1 MARSETSLL
10 DRMRRSRKW
19 PPHWPIQWKLAAVS
33 AGITFVILVAFG
45 FAVGQITTNQ
55 LKDNY
60 AADTEAKVNELAAE
74 IRDKN
79 LITPAY
85 FGDEAVL
92 NNLLASVN
100 GAADITSLANQIR
113 YRPPNSHDLG
123 EPTSPGIS
131 TSDGWQIAT
140 ALVTQSATQ
149 PYAIGLVRYG
159 RPMDRLDASIGRIWI
174 SILAGTLGATLL
186 AALGGVILSRRAMR
200 PISSLTSTAGEI
212 ARTRDTEVTL
222 AEPEGDDE
230 VAELTRT
237 FNDMLHELS
246 ISRYEK
252 ERSLERQREFVAD
265 ASHELRTPLTSVKA
279 NLELLD
285 DSLRR
290 PGSGN
295 GDREFEIESVESA
308 LRSAERMARL
318 VADLQLIAKAD
329 SGRTGDRVP
338 CDLSEITAHVADEL
352 RPLCENH
359 RVVLDVPEPVV
370 VSGNADELHRVI
382 LNLVDNS
389 IRHTPEETTIT
400 VTSRLDGDTGEV
412 RVEDDGPGVPKE
424 MWPTI
429 FDRFVRHDGPGDRA
443 KGKGTGLGLS
453 IVRVIARS
461 HGGTATVG
469 DSPHGGA
476 SFVVR
481 IPALKAPT
489 GSTAAFEKDA
499 AAVAETPVKKP
510 QGNR

>member
-1 MARSETSLL
+1 MARSEVSLL

-45 FAVGQITTNQ
+45 LAVGQITTNQ

-60 AADTEAKVNELAAE
+60 AADTEAKANELAAE
-74 IRDKN
+74 IRARN

-92 NNLLASVN
+92 NNLLSSVN
-100 GAADITSLANQIR
+100 GAADITSLATGVR

-123 EPTSPGIS
+123 SPTSPGIS

-140 ALVTQSATQ
+140 TVVTQNSSD
-149 PYAIGLVRYG
+149 PYEIGWVRYG

-174 SILAGTLGATLL
+174 SILAGALGATLL

-200 PISSLTSTAGEI
+200 PISSLTSAAGQI
-212 ARTRDTEVTL
+212 ARTRDPEVTL

-237 FNDMLHELS
+237 FNEMLHELS
-246 ISRYEK
+246 IART
-252 ERSLERQREFVAD
+252 EREQSLKRQRTFVAD
-265 ASHELRTPLTSVKA
+265 ASHELRTPLTSVHA

-285 DSLRR
+285 TSLRR

-308 LRSAERMARL
+308 LRSSERMTRL
-318 VADLQLIAKAD
+318 VADLQLLAKAD
-329 SGRTGDRVP
+329 SGRTNDPVP
-338 CDLSEITAHVADEL
+338 CDLSEIAGNVAAEL
-352 RPLCENH
+352 RPLSDQH
-359 RVVLDVPEPVV
+359 RIVLDTPEAAVV
-370 VSGNADELHRVI
+370 GGNGDELHRVI
-382 LNLVDNS
+382 LNLVDNA
-389 IRHTPEETTIT
+389 IRHTPSGSTIT
-400 VTSRLDGDTGEV
+400 VTTRLDGDTAEL
-412 RVEDDGPGVPKE
+412 RVEDDGPGIPKE

-429 FDRFVRHDGPGDRA
+429 FDRFVRHDGRGDRK

-453 IVRVIARS
+453 IVRVIARG
-461 HGGTATVG
+461 HGGSATVG
-469 DSPHGGA
+469 DSPQGGA

-481 IPALKAPT
+481 IPALKKVEDRP
-489 GSTAAFEKDA
+489 
-499 AAVAETPVKKP
+499 ETVV
-510 QGNR
+510 

>member
-1 MARSETSLL
+1 MARAETSLL
-10 DRMRRSRKW
+10 NRMRRSRKW

-33 AGITFVILVAFG
+33 SSITFVILVAFG
-45 FAVGQITTNQ
+45 LAVGQITTNQ
-55 LKDNY
+55 LRENY

-74 IRDKN
+74 IRDRD

-85 FGDEAVL
+85 FGDEAML

-100 GAADITSLANQIR
+100 GSADITSLANGIR
-113 YRPPNSHDLG
+113 YRPPNTHDLG
-123 EPTSPGIS
+123 APTSPGIS
-131 TSDGWQIAT
+131 TSEGWQVAT
-140 ALVTQSATQ
+140 AVVTQSPTE

-186 AALGGVILSRRAMR
+186 AAMGGVILSRRAMR
-200 PISSLTSTAGEI
+200 PISSLTSAAGQI
-212 ARTRDTEVTL
+212 ARTRDPEVTL

-246 ISRYEK
+246 IARE
-252 ERSLERQREFVAD
+252 EREQFLDRQREFVAD
-265 ASHELRTPLTSVKA
+265 ASHELRTPLTSVLA

-295 GDREFEIESVESA
+295 GDREFQIDSVKSA
-308 LRSAERMARL
+308 LRSSERMTRL
-318 VADLQLIAKAD
+318 VADLQLLAKAD
-329 SGRTGDRVP
+329 AGHTRDPAP
-338 CDLSEITAHVADEL
+338 CDLSEIAGNVASELDPISDE
-352 RPLCENH
+352 H
-359 RVVLDVPEPVV
+359 DVVIDAPEPVV

-382 LNLVDNS
+382 LNLIDNA
-389 IRHTPEETTIT
+389 IRHTPPGSTIT
-400 VTSRLDGDTGEV
+400 VTSRLDGDMAEV
-412 RVEDDGPGVPKE
+412 RVEDDGPGIPEE

-429 FDRFVRHDGPGDRA
+429 FDRFVRHHGPGDRA

-469 DSPHGGA
+469 KSDAGGA
-476 SFVVR
+476 AFVVR
-481 IPALKAPT
+481 IPAARAESP
-489 GSTAAFEKDA
+489 
-499 AAVAETPVKKP
+499 VARKP